1 MVPELLQT
9 DDFVALVPSRLLR
22 GCHDQLVVLKPP
34 VAVPGIDIMAA
45 WHPE

>member
-9 DDFVALVPSRLLR
+9 DDFMALVPSLR